1 MGNNP
6 FFYYIFAQSSLI
18 FILLCKTK
26 MLKILGTF
34 NFPLKKFRQV
44 YCTKGR
50 VYISISSY
58 PKNRLVL
65 LFPKRFYVRRFAIF
79 LSSIG
84 IEHYRV
90 SRNRCLVYLSFSG
103 VKSF

>member
-44 YCTKGR
+44 Y
-50 VYISISSY
+50 YIFGAKVIKKCEK
-58 PKNRLVL
+58 KN
-65 LFPKRFYVRRFAIF
+65 
-79 LSSIG
+79 
-84 IEHYRV
+84 
-90 SRNRCLVYLSFSG
+90 
-103 VKSF
+103 VKC

>member
-44 YCTKGR
+44 Y
-50 VYISISSY
+50 YI
-58 PKNRLVL
+58 K
-65 LFPKRFYVRRFAIF
+65 KRRFF
-79 LSSIG
+79 LN
-84 IEHYRV
+84 V
-90 SRNRCLVYLSFSG
+90 LNRASTSLSLTQSEFFIQIKKRKVYLIRINLPQ
-103 VKSF
+103 KET

>member
-44 YCTKGR
+44 F
-50 VYISISSY
+50 SIIYSLPILRSLTLCY
-58 PKNRLVL
+58 HFSQEDTQKYL
-65 LFPKRFYVRRFAIF
+65 LFSF
-79 LSSIG
+79 L
-84 IEHYRV
+84 
-90 SRNRCLVYLSFSG
+90 
-103 VKSF
+103 